1 MSRMQGKD
9 CTDRLA
15 GYAGI
20 DVCKARLDVFAFTA
34 SGGEAFSVENGRKAI
49 AGLVAR
55 LGALGVRRVALEP
68 TGGFHIAA
76 WRALD
81 AAGIA
86 VVALNPERVRR
97 FAEANGRLAKT
108 DAVDARV
115 LALAAARLDAPAS
128 SPPTEEMCRIREL
141 HAQRQALVAE
151 RVALANRARTAGHP
165 LVRRQLARQ
174 MRLVREQVGE
184 VEAALRA
191 LVAADPELAR
201 VYDILVS
208 IPGIG
213 PASALAMIADLP
225 ELGRASDKEIAALVG
240 VAPVARDSGAFRGR
254 RHIRGGRAP
263 LRAALHPGS
272 RPGQAMAAL
281 AAARANPALR
291 AFRERLRDRGKPHRV
306 VLTAV
311 LRKLV
316 VLANALVRD
325 NRLWT
330 PEPA

>member
-1 MSRMQGKD
+1 MSRIQGKD

-15 GYAGI
+15 GYAGV
-20 DVCKARLDVFAFTA
+20 DVCKARLDVH
-34 SGGEAFSVENGRKAI
+34 AFSAEGEKAC
-49 AGLVAR
+49 AVPNTKKGMSELVAR

-68 TGGFHIAA
+68 TGRFHIAA

-81 AAGIA
+81 AAGIE
-86 VVALNPERVRR
+86 VVALNPGRARR
-97 FAEANGRLAKT
+97 YAEAIGKLAKT

-115 LALAAARLDAPAS
+115 LALAAARLEVAPS
-128 SPPTEEMCRIREL
+128 PPPTEKICQIREL

-151 RVALANRARTAGHP
+151 RVALANRARTAEHP
-165 LVRRQLARQ
+165 LVRHQIARQ
-174 MRLVREQVGE
+174 MRLVREQTAE
-184 VEAALRA
+184 VEAALHA
-191 LVAADPELAR
+191 LVAADPEFTRIYA
-201 VYDILVS
+201 ILLS

-225 ELGRASDKEIAALVG
+225 ELGHASEKQIAALVG
-240 VAPVARDSGAFRGR
+240 VAPFACDSGAFRGR

-263 LRAALHPGS
+263 LRAALH
-272 RPGQAMAAL
+272 MAAL

-291 AFRERLRDRGKPHRV
+291 VFRERLRDKGKPHRV

-316 VLANALVRD
+316 ILANALVRD
-325 NRLWT
+325 NRLWM